1 MDSRAEIL
9 QGGNRGAA
17 VSAGAPDQSLLVRAI
32 EQTGELKMPPG
43 RRLADDDIAAIR
55 EWITK
60 GMVWPEGLTTQ
71 KRKGVDHWA
80 FQAPR
85 AVPPPEVKDT
95 AWSAS
100 PIDRF
105 ILARLEREGIR
116 PSAEADRA
124 TLLRRVSLD
133 LTGLPPSPVEIEAF
147 RSDRSSNA
155 YEKLVDR
162 LLASPHYGERWGRHW
177 LDAARYADS
186 DGYTLDEPRPIWKY
200 RDWVVQALNRD
211 QPFDEFVIEQIA
223 GDLLPNSTTGQL
235 IATGF
240 HRNTPSNV
248 EGGIDFEQYRNEAV
262 ADRVATTGS
271 ALLGLTLGCARCHD
285 HKYDPISQREY
296 YQIFA
301 YFNSTDEITQES
313 ERNEF
318 RRPVLELPTPEE
330 KAAVTEWEKELA
342 ALNRELVE
350 YVRSLAA
357 KPVLDGATPRH
368 RDPGLLQIQAK
379 QRALARRR
387 PYVTSTLI
395 MRELPAPRE
404 SYIHLGGD
412 FTRRGVPIEPAGPAS
427 IAPKLEGGNRL
438 DFARWLVDRRNPLTA
453 RVAVNRIWQAYFGKG
468 LVETEDD
475 FGAMG
480 SKPTHPELLDWLAVR
495 FMDGG
500 WSQKAIHRLIVTSAA
515 YRQSSQQRPD
525 LEERDPGNTLLA
537 RQSRLRMEAEI
548 IRDAALKVS
557 GLLNP
562 NLGGPS
568 VFPPIAAGGMQGT
581 QVQKAWP
588 TAAGPDRYRR
598 GIYAFRFRSPLHPAF
613 GLFDAPDGSAACTR
627 RVRSDSPLQALT
639 LLNDTAFIET
649 ARALAKRILREGGGT
664 DMARV
669 QYGFQ
674 AAIGRRPTA
683 PEADRLV
690 RFLSLE
696 RDEFQTDG
704 QAATLLIGGGGDPRA
719 IREAEL
725 AAGGQA
731 AGTQSPE
738 GRAAAERSV
747 ARGKIEVAAAKADA
761 QKRAG
766 EIAAMDRKEVAET
779 AAWTALSRVL
789 LNLDDFINRN

>member
-1 MDSRAEIL
+1 
-9 QGGNRGAA
+9 
-17 VSAGAPDQSLLVRAI
+17 LVQAI
-32 EQTGELKMPPG
+32 EQAGALKMPPG
-43 RRLADDDIAAIR
+43 RRLADSDIAAIR
-55 EWITK
+55 DWIAK
-60 GMVWPEGLTTQ
+60 GMAWPDGLTAQ
-71 KRKGVDHWA
+71 KRKGADHWA
-80 FQAPR
+80 FQ
-85 AVPPPEVKDT
+85 PPKAALLPEVKD
-95 AWSAS
+95 ARWSAN

-105 ILARLEREGIR
+105 ILARLEKEGVR
-116 PSAEADRA
+116 PSAEADRD
-124 TLLRRVSLD
+124 TILRRVSLD
-133 LTGLPPSPVEIEAF
+133 LTGLPPSPGEIEAF
-147 RSDRSSNA
+147 RADRSANA
-155 YEKLVDR
+155 YERVVDR
-162 LLASPHYGERWGRHW
+162 LLGSPHYGERWGRHW

-223 GDLLPNSTTGQL
+223 GDLLPNPTTDQL
-235 IATGF
+235 VATGF

-262 ADRVATTGS
+262 ADRVATTGA

-330 KAAVTEWEKELA
+330 KAAVAEWEKELT

-357 KPVLDGATPRH
+357 KPAADAATPRH
-368 RDPGLLQIQAK
+368 RDPGLLQFEGK
-379 QRALARRR
+379 LRALARQR

-412 FTRRGVPIEPAGPAS
+412 FTRRGIAVHPAAPAS

-495 FMDGG
+495 FMDGA

-548 IRDAALKVS
+548 IRDASLAVS

-562 NLGGPS
+562 SLGGPS

-598 GIYAFRFRSPLHPAF
+598 GIYAFRFRSPLHPAL
-613 GLFDAPDGSAACTR
+613 GVFDTPDGAAACAPTVRCR
-627 RVRSDSPLQALT
+627 R
-639 LLNDTAFIET
+639 
-649 ARALAKRILREGGGT
+649 
-664 DMARV
+664 
-669 QYGFQ
+669 
-674 AAIGRRPTA
+674 
-683 PEADRLV
+683 
-690 RFLSLE
+690 
-696 RDEFQTDG
+696 
-704 QAATLLIGGGGDPRA
+704 
-719 IREAEL
+719 
-725 AAGGQA
+725 
-731 AGTQSPE
+731 
-738 GRAAAERSV
+738 
-747 ARGKIEVAAAKADA
+747 
-761 QKRAG
+761 
-766 EIAAMDRKEVAET
+766 
-779 AAWTALSRVL
+779 
-789 LNLDDFINRN
+789 